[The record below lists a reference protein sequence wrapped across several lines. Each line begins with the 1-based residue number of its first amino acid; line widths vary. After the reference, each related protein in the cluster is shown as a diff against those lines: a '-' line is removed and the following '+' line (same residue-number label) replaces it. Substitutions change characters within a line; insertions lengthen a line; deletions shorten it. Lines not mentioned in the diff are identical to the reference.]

1 MRPRTGQAMLMA
13 LAALVFSFASP
24 GAARAQVLVVAE
36 RDLEFGLLT
45 PGTTTI
51 VAPTDLI
58 RSAQLRIEGRGTY
71 QVSFQL
77 PVSLATAMGDE
88 IPLVFGPAD
97 GQLTIRHRVTP
108 FDPGTT
114 VSFRINPADQEAQI
128 NLGARAQPVLGQAA
142 GLYSA
147 TIVVMVV
154 QTGT

>member
-1 MRPRTGQAMLMA
+1 MLMA
-13 LAALVFSFASP
+13 LAALVVSFASP
-24 GAARAQVLVVAE
+24 GAARGQVLVVAE
-36 RDLEFGLLT
+36 RDLDFGLLT
-45 PGTTTI
+45 PGAATI

-58 RSAQLRIEGRGTY
+58 RSAQLRVEGRGSY

-97 GQLTIRHRVTP
+97 GQLTIRHKVTP

-114 VSFRINPADQEAQI
+114 VTFRINPADQDAQI
-128 NLGARAQPVLGQAA
+128 NLGARAQPALGQVA

-147 TIVVMVV
+147 VIVVMVV